1 MAKRIIAGDGIPC
14 PRCGRPTQIREHK
27 AVKPK
32 QLRQPFYYA
41 RWFYCLHED
50 CQTRQIMRDED
61 MVWNDNEAAR
71 WLKAHSW
78 QAPRAPP
85 EPRAG
90 HGDVALEVLD
100 CISRES
106 DTSTPPW
113 E

>member
-27 AVKPK
+27 EVTPK

-61 MVWNDNEAAR
+61 MVWNDNKAAR
-71 WLKAHSW
+71 RLRAWWSPPT
-78 QAPRAPP
+78 APLVPSLSP
-85 EPRAG
+85 
-90 HGDVALEVLD
+90 GDDVVMDTLNGL
-100 CISRES
+100 SRES
-106 DTSTPPW
+106 TQSPPW
-113 E
+113 EA